1 MLLGLLESVPY
12 ENHAIF
18 LPLTNLCMYLKL
30 YSNKS
35 GSIFILSQLAIIFG
49 KKKSF
54 YLTPKYLK

>member
-49 KKKSF
+49 KKDLF
-54 YLTPKYLK
+54 I